1 MNPPLPSEGEG
12 LGVRVPADWC
22 RCDGTG
28 GLDERA
34 VWSRRAVM
42 AAGVSWLASRSALA
56 QATFAQDKQDR
67 NVVVVVFLRG
77 GADGLHLV
85 TPYFED
91 AYYRGRP
98 ALATRAPSDR
108 RGGPRCVDLDGRFG
122 LHPTLAPL
130 LPAWADGELGIVHA
144 VGSGDSTH
152 SHFEAM
158 ATMERGLT
166 NQSDLASG
174 GWLARHLESQ
184 AGTSVPLR
192 AVAWGYTMPESLS
205 GAASATLVE
214 TLSDFRLRAPR
225 GDVRERLAHLYQTG
239 GDQLSEAGAQTLGV
253 LQTLEK
259 LDPKEY
265 KPENGADYPKTPTG
279 QAMKEV
285 AFLVRQ
291 RVGLEVAC
299 LDSGGWDSHV
309 NQAYLDQQMGDLAK
323 TLAALRQDLG
333 REMSR
338 VTVVVQSEFGR
349 RVEENSGLGTDH
361 GAGGVFFAMGGGV
374 AGGKVY
380 GDWPGIGPDQR
391 TGPGDLR
398 ITTDY
403 RTVLAEILEKRLGSG
418 AVPDVFPALDSK
430 RLGLFRA

>member
-1 MNPPLPSEGEG
+1 MK
-12 LGVRVPADWC
+12 DWC
-22 RCDGTG
+22 SCDGAG

-34 VWSRRAVM
+34 VWSRRALV
-42 AAGVSWLASRSALA
+42 AAGVSWLAARSALA

-91 AYYRGRP
+91 AYYKARP
-98 ALATRAPSDR
+98 ALATRAPGDK
-108 RGGPRCVDLDGRFG
+108 RGGLRCVDLDGRFG
-122 LHPTLAPL
+122 LHPKLAPL
-130 LPAWADGELGIVHA
+130 EAAWKEGALGIVHA
-144 VGSGDSTH
+144 VGSGDTTH

-166 NQSDLASG
+166 NQADLAAG
-174 GWLARHLESQ
+174 GWLARHLETQ
-184 AGTSVPLR
+184 AGATTPMR

-205 GAASATLVE
+205 GATDATLVE
-214 TLSDFRLRAPR
+214 TLSDFRLRAPAGAAR
-225 GDVRERLAHLYQTG
+225 DRLSKLYAEG
-239 GDQLSEAGAQTLGV
+239 SDQLAEAGARTLDV
-253 LQTLEK
+253 LKTLDR
-259 LDPKEY
+259 LDPKDY

-279 QAMKEV
+279 KAMREV

-291 RVGLEVAC
+291 KVGLEVAC

-309 NQAYLDQQMGDLAK
+309 NQAYLDEQMGDLAA
-323 TLAALRQDLG
+323 TLAAFRRDIG
-333 REMSR
+333 PEMSR
-338 VTVVVQSEFGR
+338 VTVIVQSEFGR

-361 GAGGVFFAMGGGV
+361 GAGGVLFAMGGGV
-374 AGGKVY
+374 RGGKVY
-380 GDWPGIGPDQR
+380 GDWPGIGPTER

-403 RTVLAEILEKRLGSG
+403 RTVLAEVLEQRLGSQ
-418 AVPDVFPALDSK
+418 AVQSVFPGLSNR
-430 RLGLFRA
+430 RLGMVGRSAI